1 MVSVVEPPVL
11 QPARAERR
19 FALRLDGAMLLA
31 VTGLLCVGYVM
42 VVSSSLHLG
51 VRLFDDVLHYPIRQ
65 AIHICMGLAFGALMA
80 CVPLSLWESNSRS
93 LMMMALGLL
102 VLVLIPGVGIQ
113 VNGSYRWI
121 GIGGFRL
128 QVSEVVKLVSVMY
141 MAGFLTRHVE
151 MVRNSAQGV
160 VKPLALLSIAF
171 ALLMAEPDFGSTF
184 VIFCTAIGMMFLGG
198 ARMWEFVMLML
209 MGAAAAVGLVASSS
223 YRMERITAF
232 MDPWSDP
239 LNSGFQLIQS
249 LIAMGRGEWLGVGL
263 GSSIQKLFYLPE
275 AHTDFIFAVLGEEL
289 GLVGSCAVIALFGV
303 LIWRAFQ
310 TGKLAERLGLRFPSL
325 LAYGVGIW
333 IGLQAFIN
341 IGVNM
346 GVLPTKGLTLP
357 LISYGGSSMIVMCSA
372 IGLLCRVHHET
383 CLTMED
389 QLKEKTPWQF
399 V

>member
-1 MVSVVEPPVL
+1 MVSAAAQVAVVTP
-11 QPARAERR
+11 RSERR
-19 FALRLDGAMLLA
+19 LNYRADRMLLFA
-31 VTGLLCVGYVM
+31 VLCLLCVGYVM

-51 VRLFDDVLHYPIRQ
+51 ARLFDDVMHYPVRQ
-65 AIHICMGLAFGALMA
+65 LIHIGLGLCCGVVMA
-80 CVPLSLWESNSRS
+80 AIPLSLWSGNSRT
-93 LMMMALGLL
+93 LMLLGLGLL
-102 VLVLIPGVGIQ
+102 VLVLIPGIGIQ

-128 QVSEVVKLVSVMY
+128 QVSELVKLISVMY
-141 MAGFLTRHVE
+141 MAGYLTRHVE
-151 MVRNSAQGV
+151 LVRSSVQGV

-198 ARMWEFVMLML
+198 ARLWEFLLLML
-209 MGAAAAVGLVASSS
+209 MGAAAAVGLVASSA

-249 LIAMGRGEWLGVGL
+249 LIAMGRGEWFGVGL

-289 GLVGSCAVIALFGV
+289 GLAGSCAVIILFG
-303 LIWRAFQ
+303 LIVWRAFQ
-310 TGKLAERLGLRFPSL
+310 TGKAAERLSMRFASL
-325 LAYGVGIW
+325 LAYGIGIW

-357 LISYGGSSMIVMCSA
+357 LISYGGSSMIVMCGA
-372 IGLLCRVHHET
+372 IGLLCRVYHET
-383 CLTMED
+383 CLSLEN
-389 QLKEKTPWQF
+389 QLKEKTPWQY